1 MFAFLRRL
9 FGGAP
14 KPADVSSTQTEEGN
28 HNPLPVKSEPQASA
42 EQTTQTTARA
52 AVDQVSA
59 SATKEQPVQ
68 EQSNESNAAGADTN
82 TAATPAGGAMHHV
95 ILGAGPAGVI
105 AAEHIRKLDATCQIT
120 LVGDEPEPPYSR
132 MAIPYYL
139 IGKIEEPGTYLRK
152 AENYFAEKRID
163 VKRQRATAVDAT
175 AKTVTLDNGENICFD
190 KLLVATGSH
199 PIRPPIDGMDL
210 PQVHSCWT
218 LADARHII
226 ELAQEGSR
234 VVLMGAGFIG
244 CIVLEALALRKVQ
257 LTVIEMENRMVPRMM
272 NETTGGMIKNWC
284 IDKGVNVLTST
295 KVNEISQGSGDAA
308 LNVVLDNG
316 DTLQADLVISATGVR
331 SNMAFLEGS
340 GIETA
345 QGVVVDQFLQTSQ
358 ADIYAAGDVAQGRDF
373 STEKHDVQ
381 AIQPTAVEH
390 GRLAAT
396 NMVRGNQVKHR
407 GSVNMNVLDTLGLV
421 STSFGLWMGVD
432 GGDCSETSDAENFT
446 YLNLQFNGNRLVGA
460 SSLGITQHVGV
471 LRGLIQSDVDLGE
484 WKQKLMQDPT
494 RVMEAYLAKAQA
506 QDTHAKV

>member
-14 KPADVSSTQTEEGN
+14 KPAEASSAQADKGESHAPVREE
-28 HNPLPVKSEPQASA
+28 SQASA
-42 EQTTQTTARA
+42 EQTPQATVQAAVEQASTETTA
-52 AVDQVSA
+52 S
-59 SATKEQPVQ
+59 SPQ
-68 EQSNESNAAGADTN
+68 EQTRGTDTDAK
-82 TAATPAGGAMHHV
+82 TAAAPSGNVMHHV
-95 ILGAGPAGVI
+95 ILGAGPAGVV
-105 AAEHIRKLDATCQIT
+105 AAEHIRKLDANCRIT

-152 AENYFAEKRID
+152 AENYFDAKRID
-163 VKRQRATAVDAT
+163 VKRQRATAVDA
-175 AKTVTLDNGENICFD
+175 ASRTVSLDNGENISFD
-190 KLLVATGSH
+190 KLLIATGSH

-218 LADARHII
+218 LEDARNII

-272 NETTGGMIKNWC
+272 NETTGGMIKSWC

-308 LNVVLDNG
+308 LNVTLDNG
-316 DTLQADLVISATGVR
+316 ETLQADLVISATGVR
-331 SNMAFLEGS
+331 SNMSFLEDS
-340 GIETA
+340 GIETS

-358 ADIYAAGDVAQGRDF
+358 ANVYAAGDVAQGRDF

-396 NMVRGNQVKHR
+396 NMVRGNQVAHR

-421 STSFGLWMGVD
+421 STSFGMWMGVD
-432 GGDCSETSDAENFT
+432 GGDCSETSDPENYT
-446 YLNLQFNGNRLVGA
+446 YLNLQFEGDKLVGA

-471 LRGLIQSDVDLGE
+471 LRGLIQSEVDLGD